1 MKLKDSL
8 ATETFISEAGYY
20 TLKQE
25 NFMGEDQVISLTPTQ
40 MAHIIKDMQ
49 DWLVDSSW
57 YSDLV
62 GIGT

>member
-25 NFMGEDQVISLTPTQ
+25 NFLDENQIIALTPAQ

-49 DWLVDSSW
+49 DWLVDQSW
-57 YSDLV
+57 YSDV
-62 GIGT
+62 VEE